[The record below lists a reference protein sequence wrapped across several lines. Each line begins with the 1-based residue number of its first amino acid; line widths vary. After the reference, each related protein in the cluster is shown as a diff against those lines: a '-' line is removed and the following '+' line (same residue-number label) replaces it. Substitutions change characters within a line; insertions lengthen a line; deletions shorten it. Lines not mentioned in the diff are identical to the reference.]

1 MFTNL
6 YRQYVINSLRDLM
19 DMNEDYECF
28 DDVIEDVVEVTEN
41 NNPHKD

>member
-1 MFTNL
+1 
-6 YRQYVINSLRDLM
+6 M

-28 DDVIEDVVEVTEN
+28 DDVIEDVVEITED